1 MLTKIIIIIW
11 FDIFRMEDTAMINE
25 ELGAVSLCDYVNQYT
40 GYQKIVRL
48 QSLINDG
55 HNIDEKT
62 VVEAI

>member
-1 MLTKIIIIIW
+1 
-11 FDIFRMEDTAMINE
+11 MEDTAMINE